1 MKRTACLGA
10 LLVALLACAA
20 ALSKPAPLHAILC
33 CDNGGYQTSLYWVH
47 APTCTDAQT
56 AFKTAAR
63 PEANNFCGGS
73 TLVCA
78 ISIPPCWDVSSQ
90 DPANPW
96 VVSGAMTFG
105 CKDQCPIDRNP

>member
-1 MKRTACLGA
+1 MKRTDCLGA

-20 ALSKPAPLHAILC
+20 ALSKPEPLHAILC
-33 CDNGGYQTSLYWVH
+33 CDNGGYQTSLYWVQ
-47 APTCTDAQT
+47 APTCTEAQT
-56 AFKTAAR
+56 AFKAAAR

-78 ISIPPCWDVSSQ
+78 ISTPPCYFVG
-90 DPANPW
+90 DPFYGY